1 MAKFNN
7 SKAPDCDE
15 GPVSS
20 LFAEL
25 LKLFSM
31 LLILSTLPFSLFFIV
46 KVVQVSSWINRQY
59 FYSDIYIIII
69 TNIQAS
75 SLLQEYERA
84 VIFRL
89 GRLVS
94 GGARGPGV
102 FFIIPCL
109 DVYEK
114 IDMRTSTYDV
124 PPQEVLPLFVLYLI

>member
-46 KVVQVSSWINRQY
+46 KVVQVSS
-59 FYSDIYIIII
+59 
-69 TNIQAS
+69 
-75 SLLQEYERA
+75 
-84 VIFRL
+84 
-89 GRLVS
+89 
-94 GGARGPGV
+94 
-102 FFIIPCL
+102 
-109 DVYEK
+109 
-114 IDMRTSTYDV
+114 
-124 PPQEVLPLFVLYLI
+124 